1 MKKFLII
8 SLAIVMIVS
17 LFLPVCAF
25 GENYD
30 ADFSFTFGDAVWHY
44 RLRNNIGELSQSQIN
59 NRAVYRSHREKKRVA
74 YGLVENGFTYEQVL
88 NYIFPNLNSLLN
100 KIEKKTDKKPRNAE
114 YSASI
119 NGVKYT
125 ADQKGREINYEKLF
139 KAVFGGGSV
148 IQVPTQDIAPA
159 VTLTS
164 VKAKTALRA
173 AFSTSFASSGAG
185 RSHNIARALSSLD
198 GVVIKNGER
207 LSFNKIVGPRTE
219 ENGYKDAKIIVDGK
233 YVDGVGGG
241 VCQVSTTLYNALLL
255 ADIAVLNRSRHSL
268 VSGYV
273 LSGFDAMVSSS
284 ADLIF
289 QNNTG
294 EDVVITAGV
303 RDRNAVIAVY
313 GIKNPYQIKRVSVET
328 KRIPPETQVIVDTEK
343 KYADRVLY
351 DDETFVLTNGSD
363 NVEAE
368 AYLVYYSG
376 GKEVA
381 KKLLHTD
388 RYSPAPRIIVKGAEK
403 RPQIAEGK

>member
-1 MKKFLII
+1 MKKII
-8 SLAIVMIVS
+8 LVSLAIVTVVS
-17 LFLPVCAF
+17 LFLPVMAF

-30 ADFSFTFGDAVWHY
+30 ADFSFTFDGAVWRY
-44 RLRNNIGELSQSQIN
+44 SLKDNIGGLSRPQIN
-59 NRAVYRSHREKKRVA
+59 NRAVYRSLREKRRVA
-74 YGLVENGFTYEQVL
+74 CGLVEKGFTYEQVL
-88 NYIFPNLNSLLN
+88 NYIFPNFNSLFK
-100 KIEKKTDKKPRNAE
+100 KIEKKTDKKPVNAK
-114 YSASI
+114 YSASVD
-119 NGVKYT
+119 GVRYT
-125 ADQKGREINYEKLF
+125 AEQKGRQINYEKLF
-139 KAVFGGGSV
+139 KAVFGGGTV
-148 IQVPTQDIAPA
+148 IQVPTRDIAPA
-159 VTLTS
+159 LTLAS
-164 VKAKTALRA
+164 VRAKTVLRA
-173 AFSTSFASSGAG
+173 SFSTGFSFSGAG
-185 RSHNIARALSSLD
+185 RSHNIARALSSLN
-198 GVVIKNGER
+198 GVVIKNGEKV
-207 LSFNKIVGPRTE
+207 SFNKIIGPRTA
-219 ENGYKDAKIIVDGK
+219 ENGYMDAKIIVDGK